1 MDITRIE
8 RRLFLSDLNSEMLEK
23 RITQKELG
31 NYLRIRQSQLS
42 SWLSGKTGMS
52 LDSLIRISN
61 AVKNWES
68 RDSPT
73 LNEPSLEY
81 GNFELSLGSLIKKH
95 LKQHGMAQ
103 KTLAARVGTSQSRIS
118 EYIRGAVVPSLG
130 VAARICREL
139 QIDPKSFIDACSRL

>member
-31 NYLRIRQSQLS
+31 NYLGIRQSQLS

-68 RDSPT
+68 RDSQT

-81 GNFELSLGSLIKKH
+81 GNFELSLGFLIKKH
-95 LKQHGMAQ
+95 LKQHGIAQ

-130 VAARICREL
+130 VAARICKEL

>member
-31 NYLRIRQSQLS
+31 NYLGIRQSQLS
-42 SWLSGKTGMS
+42 SWLSGKIGMS

-68 RDSPT
+68 RDSQT

-130 VAARICREL
+130 VAARICKEL

>member
-31 NYLRIRQSQLS
+31 NYLGIRQSQLS

-52 LDSLIRISN
+52 MDSLIRISN

-68 RDSPT
+68 RDSQT

-130 VAARICREL
+130 VAARICKEL
-139 QIDPKSFIDACSRL
+139 QIDPKSFIDACIRL

>member
-31 NYLRIRQSQLS
+31 NYLGIRQSQLS
-42 SWLSGKTGMS
+42 SWLSGKTGMN

-68 RDSPT
+68 RDSQT

-81 GNFELSLGSLIKKH
+81 GNFELRLGSLIKKH

-130 VAARICREL
+130 VAARICKEL

>member
-31 NYLRIRQSQLS
+31 NYLGIRQSQLS

-68 RDSPT
+68 RDSQT

-81 GNFELSLGSLIKKH
+81 GNFELSLGPLIKKH